1 MAARVVKREYL
12 LRVVVDLPA
21 YSNRTSIRVVASVL
35 VDSSVDEPLFK
46 DPFRGQVSRGVL

>member
-46 DPFRGQVSRGVL
+46 EPELG